1 MTFYTRLS
9 KHHMTEIHRV
19 LAGVCESMHSPL
31 LDREKEEGSWDAVEE
46 VVYSVA
52 AFYGLSLLL

>member
-1 MTFYTRLS
+1 MT
-9 KHHMTEIHRV
+9 KIHRV

-46 VVYSVA
+46 VVYLALVA

>member
-1 MTFYTRLS
+1 
-9 KHHMTEIHRV
+9 MTEIHRV

-46 VVYSVA
+46 VVYSMA